1 MKKLST
7 YLFLILFSFSAPSFA
22 GDMSDF
28 QIEGMSIGDSLL
40 DYITEEEIKSEIKKT
55 RKYNEIYK
63 PKNKF
68 KEVYLYDNSKFI
80 IYEKVSIFVKPND
93 RNFKIY
99 FIRGMIDYIEDIEGC
114 LNKQKE
120 VAIEIEK
127 LINDF
132 DKRETKFK
140 SDLDPSGQSTYNQT
154 NYILKNG
161 DVFVISCT
169 NWEESLRI
177 KNNWSEG
184 LGVVIQPKEITDW
197 LTSE

>member
-1 MKKLST
+1 MKRLST